1 MHLYPKPY
9 FYQEFLR
16 MHKFFAPGAPRH
28 VPHDTCIFLLLSCL
42 VKCSSSSGE
51 HLYEKESYLLAYS
64 TNKIWTSSLQTQH
77 AFLKSSASVR
87 RTAMAVV
94 VLLLSYGTAY
104 AETLTIA
111 HYPYYTFVDRD
122 RMYTVGSLFYAIYF
136 FVSFPMFF
144 RMDEVSMTD
153 GCPNSSLLEADNF
166 PVPSHILT
174 QQDLKKRKWTATD
187 AALDGLAAAML
198 VTILLDLWRISLG
211 SILGNSVEAL
221 GSQSG
226 GLPWM

>member
-1 MHLYPKPY
+1 
-9 FYQEFLR
+9 

-144 RMDEVSMTD
+144 RMDEVRWTD
-153 GCPNSSLLEADNF
+153 GLILESIFPHPASSLPETEVFLVLSF
-166 PVPSHILT
+166 ILM

-211 SILGNSVEAL
+211 SILGNSVEAM